1 MTNVLVQDQA
11 NAATKAEITEYL
23 GLGIFNTRPCRVQAA
38 CAMTG
43 QGIREGV
50 DWLVT
55 EIKKS
60 QRALLLRQGTYT

>member
-1 MTNVLVQDQA
+1 
-11 NAATKAEITEYL
+11 
-23 GLGIFNTRPCRVQAA
+23 
-38 CAMTG
+38 MTG

-50 DWLVT
+50 DWLIT